1 MPLRPYSLT
10 ANRFNDSLEGI
21 SIHIKIAACTV
32 FYGPTAISKHNSIM
46 KYKNSL

>member
-1 MPLRPYSLT
+1 MSLIDYT
-10 ANRFNDSLEGI
+10 E
-21 SIHIKIAACTV
+21 IAASTV